1 MKHENI
7 EGAGLTYAPC
17 RYGMSR
23 ILFRGPKR
31 RLDTPY
37 VAFVGGWK
45 PLASS
50 LIDRFQL

>member
-37 VAFVGGWK
+37 VAFVGGDGNLW
-45 PLASS
+45 
-50 LIDRFQL
+50 QVH